1 MGCVALVCQWFGQTL
16 FPSITQHTCH
26 CSPWE
31 KGAAG
36 ATTDYS
42 IPSLKLNVFVVQ
54 KSYSDNYFSIWHAV
68 CVQNKYQDMPDF
80 AFRFNLIFS
89 SSSLKKSG
97 PAEIRLSLYI
107 DAHRWTV
114 LTTRPKMLRT
124 NVNQP
129 AKTTAEC

>member
-1 MGCVALVCQWFGQTL
+1 M
-16 FPSITQHTCH
+16 
-26 CSPWE
+26 
-31 KGAAG
+31 
-36 ATTDYS
+36 
-42 IPSLKLNVFVVQ
+42 Q

-114 LTTRPKMLRT
+114 LITRPKMLRT